1 MAGEGVVAARMTI
14 GLEQS
19 ALNLLAAML
28 LGIVIGI
35 EREWRHPYEGL
46 RINVL
51 VALGSAGFVLCSQL
65 VAGDNSP
72 TRVAGQVVTGI
83 GFLGAG
89 LIFRQGGDVKGLK
102 TAATLW
108 CASAVGVLAGFGAF
122 ANAALLTGFVLAV
135 NLVLR
140 PLGRVIERGFGI
152 TPAPPDRRGGSYRLQ
167 IICDAAALP
176 ALREAL
182 AAAAEAVPGIR
193 LRDLEGSLLAGGT
206 AEINAALTIEA
217 AAAATLE
224 RILAGLTRA
233 HPIASARWRVEMAGE

>member
-1 MAGEGVVAARMTI
+1 MTI

-19 ALNLLAAML
+19 ALNLLAAMT
-28 LGIVIGI
+28 LGIAIGV
-35 EREWRHPYEGL
+35 EREWRHPYSGL

-65 VAGDNSP
+65 VTGDNSP
-72 TRVAGQVVTGI
+72 TRIAGQVVTGI

-89 LIFRQGGDVKGLK
+89 LIFRQGGDVKGLR

-108 CASAVGVLAGFGAF
+108 CASAVGVLAGFGAI

-140 PLGRVIERGFGI
+140 PLGRVIERAFGI
-152 TPAPPDRRGGSYRLQ
+152 APAPPDRGGGVYRLQ
-167 IICDAAALP
+167 ILCDAAALP

-182 AAAAEAVPGIR
+182 AAATAAAPGIA
-193 LRDLEGSLLAGGT
+193 LHDLEGNLLADGT
-206 AEINAALTIEA
+206 AEINAVLTAET
-217 AAAATLE
+217 AAATTLE
-224 RILAGLTRA
+224 HMLAGLA
-233 HPIASARWRVEMAGE
+233 KANPITSARWRVEMAGG

>member
-1 MAGEGVVAARMTI
+1 MTI

-19 ALNLLAAML
+19 ALNLLAAMV
-28 LGIVIGI
+28 LGVVIGI

-72 TRVAGQVVTGI
+72 TRIAGQVVTGI

-122 ANAALLTGFVLAV
+122 ANAALLTGFVLTV

-140 PLGRVIERGFGI
+140 PLGRMIERGFGI
-152 TPAPPDRRGGSYRLQ
+152 TPLPPDRGGGSYRLQ
-167 IICDAAALP
+167 IICDAASLP
-176 ALREAL
+176 ALRTAL
-182 AAAAEAVPGIR
+182 AAAVEAAAGVR
-193 LRDLEGSLLAGGT
+193 LRDLEGNLLAGGT
-206 AEINAALTIEA
+206 AEVKAALTVETA
-217 AAAATLE
+217 AATTLE
-224 RILAGLTRA
+224 RILAGLAKA
-233 HPIASARWRVEMAGE
+233 HPIASARWRVEMAGG